1 MITLPSYYLPPISW
15 FAALKSGEPTAI
27 EVCENFQK
35 QTLRNRCRIDS
46 PNGSL
51 MLSIPIDKSNFS
63 ELGKCLIR
71 DVRISH
77 QLDWR
82 HQHWF
87 AFETS
92 YYNSPFFEYLQD
104 DFRPIYERDWK
115 YLVDLN
121 EALIMKCLELLEI
134 DIRPTRTTDYQKLA
148 FRRRIV
154 SKRQR
159 TPQPVGRHQILLSG
173 LPPQTSV
180 FAQPFRLRPAY
191 EHGSGGSVVSDAVTT
206 DFNKHGNYNKDT
218 TPFGIRINITAAPQK
233 YIETI
238 NYNIIISPVRDIF
251 LRWLLFVYQELA
263 MRQP

>member
-77 QLDWR
+77 QLNWR

-121 EALIMKCLELLEI
+121 ETLIMKCLELLEI
-134 DIRPTRTTDYQKLA
+134 DIRPTRTPDYQGLS
-148 FRRRIV
+148 V
-154 SKRQR
+154 SDKELRNPSVDTKSYYQ
-159 TPQPVGRHQILLSG
+159 VYRHKHPF
-173 LPPQTSV
+173 LPNLSV
-180 FAQPFRLRPAY
+180 FDLLMNMGP
-191 EHGSGGSVVSDAVTT
+191 E
-206 DFNKHGNYNKDT
+206 
-218 TPFGIRINITAAPQK
+218 APL
-233 YIETI
+233 YLM
-238 NYNIIISPVRDIF
+238 P
-251 LRWLLFVYQELA
+251 
-263 MRQP
+263 

>member
-15 FAALKSGEPTAI
+15 FAALQSGEPTAI
-27 EVCENFQK
+27 DVCENFQK

-134 DIRPTRTTDYQKLA
+134 DIRPTPTTDYQ
-148 FRRRIV
+148 
-154 SKRQR
+154 
-159 TPQPVGRHQILLSG
+159 GLS
-173 LPPQTSV
+173 
-180 FAQPFRLRPAY
+180 
-191 EHGSGGSVVSDAVTT
+191 VSDKELRNPSVGTKSYYQVYRH
-206 DFNKHGNYNKDT
+206 KHTFLPKLSVLDLLMNMG
-218 TPFGIRINITAAPQK
+218 PEAPL
-233 YIETI
+233 YLM
-238 NYNIIISPVRDIF
+238 P
-251 LRWLLFVYQELA
+251 
-263 MRQP
+263 